1 METKQT
7 DITKA
12 QREVHCVMLEG
23 RRHVRITGVID
34 IESFHEDEATI
45 LTHAGALTIW
55 GANMKLGKLDPD
67 DGQVLLDGELYSLEY
82 EQPEQAKK
90 FSLFKRK

>member
-1 METKQT
+1 METK
-7 DITKA
+7 DMTKA
-12 QREVHCVMLEG
+12 QSHCVMLEG

-45 LTHAGALTIW
+45 LTHAGPLTIW

-67 DGQVLLDGELYSLEY
+67 SGQVLLEGEILSLEY
-82 EQPEQAKK
+82 EQPPQRR
-90 FSLFKRK
+90 FRLFNRK